1 MPRGFTPTQMQ
12 VIRQK
17 LQMCALEKIQ
27 ETGVR
32 KTSVES
38 LAHAVNIS
46 TGAFYKFYPS
56 KEALFFEVY
65 ELLESRLKDE
75 FITLIEPLHE
85 CDIASLKQALLTL
98 FASENMNRLIT
109 IIRKDELDALVAQM
123 DAETLRRHQQ
133 TDQIYIAEILNRLHA
148 CGLNLQ
154 IDVDLVLSYLQA
166 LFILNY
172 EKDGLAPYAGHI
184 LDAFLTAMLT
194 DLLGAATS

>member
-12 VIRQK
+12 AIRQK
-17 LQMCALEKIQ
+17 LQTCALKKIQ

-85 CDIASLKQALLTL
+85 CDPACLKQALLTL
-98 FASENMNRLIT
+98 FASENMNHLIT

-123 DAETLRRHQQ
+123 DAEILRQHQQ

-148 CGLNLQ
+148 RGLNLQ

-172 EKDGLAPYAGHI
+172 QKDGLAPHAGHI
-184 LDAFLTAMLT
+184 LDTFLTAMLN